1 MNSAYISGALMGAG
15 DLAYVRGLYEAFAQA
30 CEAAGVRAYLPHQN
44 TDPDIQWDLA
54 DDEVTT
60 KDLNELSNADV
71 IVAYLGEPSLGVGAE
86 LVIAMQQNKTILAVY
101 ECRRKISRFV
111 RGLLRSYE
119 NASLYEFASP
129 SEACGWITDTL
140 LARRI
145 GHGQKCKIAS

>member
-1 MNSAYISGALMGAG
+1 MWRPTPNLRPRMNRVNI
-15 DLAYVRGLYEAFAQA
+15 
-30 CEAAGVRAYLPHQN
+30 
-44 TDPDIQWDLA
+44 
-54 DDEVTT
+54 TT

-101 ECRRKISRFV
+101 ECRRKILRFV
-111 RGLLRSYE
+111 RGLLRSHE

-140 LARRI
+140 LARLS
-145 GHGQKCKIAS
+145 KIRLGETPEFSLG